1 MKKLLF
7 GLVITMLMVA
17 CNNGEIQSDKVAPKP
32 ADNVTMA
39 KPATDTLPSTLTTVV
54 IPETPEAMAAE
65 LCRLNKGIKTAKAMG
80 DQPMADVTQKKYI
93 EYNKALKEKF
103 GNDYEA
109 KKIIREI
116 MEKCDKN

>member
-1 MKKLLF
+1 MKKLLS

-17 CNNGEIQSDKVAPKP
+17 CNNGETK
-32 ADNVTMA
+32 ADETAAKSADTVTMA